1 MVLICFVNGAVR
13 VVFIELVDF
22 EYKGVMFA
30 IPKAYGYCDK
40 DLGTIAHA
48 VLRFS
53 CVEAE

>member
-1 MVLICFVNGAVR
+1 MVV
-13 VVFIELVDF
+13 
-22 EYKGVMFA
+22 

-40 DLGTIAHA
+40 DLSTIAHA